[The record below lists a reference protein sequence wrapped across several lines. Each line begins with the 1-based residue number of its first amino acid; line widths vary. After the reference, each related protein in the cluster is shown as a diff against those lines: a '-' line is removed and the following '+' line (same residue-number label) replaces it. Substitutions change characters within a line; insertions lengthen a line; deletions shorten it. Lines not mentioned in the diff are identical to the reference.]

1 MSRARTLADLLD
13 SVGDVKLENLDNTP
27 EYTKP
32 SSEPI
37 SYITGLTTALS
48 GKVDDTQVL
57 TDVPLNA
64 VFTDTIGSDN
74 FLIDVDG
81 DNLSRGQLLEEI
93 SADDGQNRFV
103 VDNIV
108 TSNTLAEITNGTEG
122 QPGVAD
128 YATGVSP
135 VSTGTQYFFSFPTA
149 QYNEGNHESPQPHA
163 YPLYFTST
171 NGRTTYQAFDTNGK
185 KWGKQEMG
193 TGCKIT
199 WSVIPNN
206 IEVGEWEYGED
217 SPYSLTSSDW
227 NTDIGF
233 DPTEDIR
240 WCLQEWGNISGL
252 SFYEVPWTDA
262 RRTGTNDLD
271 FAHINFFCTNLG
283 SSVLG
288 HVTDFPGSVTDDN
301 LAVSMH
307 KRTIDSGDIAIG
319 TAFNWY
325 SNSHANSYS
334 GTVYNFRSVVLHE
347 LGHSFG
353 MAHTNDTG
361 TSMYPFAQSG
371 ETINGLADG
380 DVQGIQTIYG
390 LPLTGT
396 QSTVFRT
403 TKDNVAKD
411 TMVVEHDFVSIGTTY
426 DDTQLLVKGKMGVNT
441 IFPQHE
447 VDIVGTV
454 RATSFEGDGSS
465 LTGVDSLPTQT
476 SQSGKFLTTDGSAAS
491 WGEAGGGATTLAELT
506 DSTTS
511 TTDPLVE
518 SNLTVGH
525 FWINSTS
532 GEAYVCT
539 DATTDANVWTNI
551 GEGVD
556 NIAPISSISAT
567 GGAESTYSL
576 EGVSYK
582 VHTFT
587 SSGVLTVINAGLVD
601 YLVVAGGG
609 GGASGGGGA
618 GGYLTG
624 TGFGVNGSIAV
635 TVGSGGAS
643 GAGDGLSATNG
654 TDSVFSS
661 ITSIGGGG
669 GARANASGLS
679 GGSGGAGGA
688 ESNAA
693 AQRPGGSGTTGQGNA
708 GGNFA
713 GFNSSPYPTG
723 GGGGAGAAGSNA
735 INATTSGDGGV
746 GLSSSITGTS
756 VFYAGGGGGGMYYSG
771 GSRGLGGNGGGGN
784 GGGGAGTNNPAPQS
798 GTPNTGGGGGG
809 NSSGQTGGSGG
820 SGIVIVRYAI

>member
-13 SVGDVKLENLDNTP
+13 STGDVKLENLDNTP

-37 SYITGLTTALS
+37 TYITGLQTALDT
-48 GKVDDTQVL
+48 KVDDSQVL
-57 TDVPLNA
+57 TDVPANA

-108 TSNTLAEITNGTEG
+108 TSNTLAAVTNGTEG
-122 QPGVAD
+122 MPGVAD

-135 VSTGTQYFFSFPTA
+135 VATGTQYFFSFPTA
-149 QYNEGNHESPQPHA
+149 QYNEGDHESPQPHA

-199 WSVIPNN
+199 WSVIPSG

-217 SPYSLTSSDW
+217 SLYSLTSSDW
-227 NTDIGF
+227 TADIGF
-233 DPTEDIR
+233 DPAADIR

-288 HVTDFPGSVTDDN
+288 HVTDFPGSVTDTN

-307 KRTIDSGDIAIG
+307 KRMIDSGDIAIG

-325 SNSHANSYS
+325 SNSHDNSYS

-371 ETINGLADG
+371 ETIKDLADG
-380 DVQGIQTIYG
+380 DVKGIQTIYG

-403 TKDNVAKD
+403 TKDSVAKD

-454 RATSFEGDGSS
+454 RATSFDGDGSS

-491 WGEAGGGATTLAELT
+491 WGEAGGGAWELLSTISASNAGTVDMETTI
-506 DSTTS
+506 DSTYDEYMIVGSGIYCSSSAALRFRLKVGGTYITSGYYSGSIRQASLVQTSFDYQFMNNGSSINNTTGWDLQTSSTLPTVVRMLINKPSVSKTQSVYWDAHTMRSTTDAGRNLGGVGITS
-511 TTDPLVE
+511 TT
-518 SNLTVGH
+518 
-525 FWINSTS
+525 
-532 GEAYVCT
+532 
-539 DATTDANVWTNI
+539 
-551 GEGVD
+551 
-556 NIAPISSISAT
+556 
-567 GGAESTYSL
+567 
-576 EGVSYK
+576 
-582 VHTFT
+582 
-587 SSGVLTVINAGLVD
+587 GVLTGVRF
-601 YLVVAGGG
+601 YSS
-609 GGASGGGGA
+609 SGN
-618 GGYLTG
+618 LTG
-624 TGFGVNGSIAV
+624 NFRLY
-635 TVGSGGAS
+635 
-643 GAGDGLSATNG
+643 GLTN
-654 TDSVFSS
+654 S
-661 ITSIGGGG
+661 
-669 GARANASGLS
+669 
-679 GGSGGAGGA
+679 
-688 ESNAA
+688 
-693 AQRPGGSGTTGQGNA
+693 
-708 GGNFA
+708 
-713 GFNSSPYPTG
+713 
-723 GGGGAGAAGSNA
+723 
-735 INATTSGDGGV
+735 
-746 GLSSSITGTS
+746 
-756 VFYAGGGGGGMYYSG
+756 
-771 GSRGLGGNGGGGN
+771 
-784 GGGGAGTNNPAPQS
+784 
-798 GTPNTGGGGGG
+798 
-809 NSSGQTGGSGG
+809 
-820 SGIVIVRYAI
+820 

>member
-1 MSRARTLADLLD
+1 MSSARTLADLLD
-13 SVGDVKLENLDNTP
+13 SGGDVQLENLDNTP
-27 EYTKP
+27 DYTKP
-32 SSEPI
+32 SSEPITYISGLQTALDAKVDDAQVLTDVPAGALFTDTTYSIGDSGLTTKDFTTTLKIKLDGVATSANNYSKPSAEPI
-37 SYITGLTTALS
+37 SYITGLTTALDS
-48 GKVDDTQVL
+48 KVDDTQVL

-108 TSNTLAEITNGTEG
+108 TSNTAAVVTNGTEG
-122 QPGVAD
+122 MPGVAD

-135 VSTGTQYFFSFPTA
+135 VATGTQYFFSFPTA
-149 QYNEGNHESPQPHA
+149 QYNEGDHESPQPHA

-217 SPYSLTSSDW
+217 STSSLTSSDW
-227 NTDIGF
+227 TADIGF

-271 FAHINFFCTNLG
+271 FAHINFFCTDLG

-288 HVTDFPGSVTDDN
+288 HVTDFPGSVTDTN

-307 KRTIDSGDIAIG
+307 KRMIDAGDIAIG

-325 SNSHANSYS
+325 SNSHDNSYS

-380 DVQGIQTIYG
+380 DVKGIQTIYG

-454 RATSFEGDGSS
+454 RATSFDGDGSA
-465 LTGVDSLPTQT
+465 LAGVVVDADIGTTVQAYDSTIVVDADIGT
-476 SQSGKFLTTDGSAAS
+476 TVQSYDSTILKAVDIGVNVQAYDSTIVVDADIGTTILAPNGDGSQLINLPS
-491 WGEAGGGATTLAELT
+491 TGG
-506 DSTTS
+506 S
-511 TTDPLVE
+511 
-518 SNLTVGH
+518 
-525 FWINSTS
+525 
-532 GEAYVCT
+532 AYF
-539 DATTDANVWTNI
+539 TNI
-551 GEGVD
+551 G
-556 NIAPISSISAT
+556 
-567 GGAESTYSL
+567 
-576 EGVSYK
+576 SY
-582 VHTFT
+582 FT
-587 SSGVLTVINAGLVD
+587 TI
-601 YLVVAGGG
+601 
-609 GGASGGGGA
+609 
-618 GGYLTG
+618 
-624 TGFGVNGSIAV
+624 
-635 TVGSGGAS
+635 
-643 GAGDGLSATNG
+643 
-654 TDSVFSS
+654 
-661 ITSIGGGG
+661 
-669 GARANASGLS
+669 
-679 GGSGGAGGA
+679 
-688 ESNAA
+688 
-693 AQRPGGSGTTGQGNA
+693 
-708 GGNFA
+708 
-713 GFNSSPYPTG
+713 
-723 GGGGAGAAGSNA
+723 
-735 INATTSGDGGV
+735 
-746 GLSSSITGTS
+746 
-756 VFYAGGGGGGMYYSG
+756 
-771 GSRGLGGNGGGGN
+771 
-784 GGGGAGTNNPAPQS
+784 
-798 GTPNTGGGGGG
+798 
-809 NSSGQTGGSGG
+809 
-820 SGIVIVRYAI
+820 

>member
-13 SVGDVKLENLDNTP
+13 SAGDVKLENLDNTS

-37 SYITGLTTALS
+37 GYITGLQTALDT
-48 GKVDDTQVL
+48 KVDDTQVLTDVPSGALFTDTVYSKPSSEPIGYITGLQTALDTKVDDSQVL

-103 VDNIV
+103 IDNIV
-108 TSNTLAEITNGTEG
+108 TSNTLAAVTNGTEG
-122 QPGVAD
+122 MPGVAD

-135 VSTGTQYFFSFPTA
+135 VATGTQYFFSFPTA
-149 QYNEGNHESPQPHA
+149 QYNEGDHESPQPQITGF
-163 YPLYFTST
+163 YNYNNTRYISS
-171 NGRTTYQAFDTNGK
+171 AFDPNGK

-199 WSVIPNN
+199 WSVIPSG

-227 NTDIGF
+227 TADIGF
-233 DPTEDIR
+233 DPAADIR

-262 RRTGTNDLD
+262 RRTGTDDLD
-271 FAHINFFCTNLG
+271 FAHINFFCTDLG

-288 HVTDFPGSVTDDN
+288 HVTDFPGSVTDTN

-307 KRTIDSGDIAIG
+307 KRMIDSGDIAIG

-325 SNSHANSYS
+325 SNSHDNSYS

-403 TKDNVAKD
+403 TKDSVAKD

-454 RATSFEGDGSS
+454 RATSFDGDGSQ
-465 LTGVDSLPTQT
+465 LTGVDSLPAQS

-491 WGEAGGGATTLAELT
+491 WEDIPSEGSAYFTDIGSYFTT
-506 DSTTS
+506 
-511 TTDPLVE
+511 
-518 SNLTVGH
+518 
-525 FWINSTS
+525 I
-532 GEAYVCT
+532 
-539 DATTDANVWTNI
+539 
-551 GEGVD
+551 
-556 NIAPISSISAT
+556 
-567 GGAESTYSL
+567 
-576 EGVSYK
+576 
-582 VHTFT
+582 
-587 SSGVLTVINAGLVD
+587 
-601 YLVVAGGG
+601 
-609 GGASGGGGA
+609 
-618 GGYLTG
+618 
-624 TGFGVNGSIAV
+624 
-635 TVGSGGAS
+635 
-643 GAGDGLSATNG
+643 
-654 TDSVFSS
+654 
-661 ITSIGGGG
+661 
-669 GARANASGLS
+669 
-679 GGSGGAGGA
+679 
-688 ESNAA
+688 
-693 AQRPGGSGTTGQGNA
+693 
-708 GGNFA
+708 
-713 GFNSSPYPTG
+713 
-723 GGGGAGAAGSNA
+723 
-735 INATTSGDGGV
+735 
-746 GLSSSITGTS
+746 
-756 VFYAGGGGGGMYYSG
+756 
-771 GSRGLGGNGGGGN
+771 
-784 GGGGAGTNNPAPQS
+784 
-798 GTPNTGGGGGG
+798 
-809 NSSGQTGGSGG
+809 
-820 SGIVIVRYAI
+820 

>member
-1 MSRARTLADLLD
+1 MSRSGARLLADLLD
-13 SVGDVKLENLDNTP
+13 STGDVKLENLDNTSA
-27 EYTKP
+27 YTKP
-32 SSEPI
+32 SAEPI
-37 SYITGLTTALS
+37 TYITGLQTALS

-57 TDVPLNA
+57 TNVPLNA

-108 TSNTLAEITNGTEG
+108 TSNTLAAVTNGTEG
-122 QPGVAD
+122 MPGVAD

-135 VSTGTQYFFSFPTA
+135 VATGTQYFFSFPTA

-185 KWGKQEMG
+185 KWGKQEIG

-199 WSVIPNN
+199 WSIIPSG

-217 SPYSLTSSDW
+217 STSSLTSSDW
-227 NTDIGF
+227 TADIGF
-233 DPTEDIR
+233 DPAEDIR

-262 RRTGTNDLD
+262 RRTGTDDLD
-271 FAHINFFCTNLG
+271 FAHINFFCTDLG

-325 SNSHANSYS
+325 SNSQSNSYS

-371 ETINGLADG
+371 ETIKGLADG
-380 DVQGIQTIYG
+380 DVKGIQTIYG

-411 TMVVEHDFVSIGTTY
+411 TMIVEHDFVSIGTTY

-454 RATSFEGDGSS
+454 RATSFEGDGSA
-465 LTGVDSLPTQT
+465 LAGIEGLPSQT

-491 WGEAGGGATTLAELT
+491 WGEAGGGAMVLL
-506 DSTTS
+506 STVTASSSS
-511 TTDPLVE
+511 TVDIE
-518 SNLTVGH
+518 ST
-525 FWINSTS
+525 FNST
-532 GEAYVCT
+532 Y
-539 DATTDANVWTNI
+539 D
-551 GEGVD
+551 
-556 NIAPISSISAT
+556 
-567 GGAESTYSL
+567 
-576 EGVSYK
+576 
-582 VHTFT
+582 
-587 SSGVLTVINAGLVD
+587 
-601 YLVVAGGG
+601 
-609 GGASGGGGA
+609 
-618 GGYLTG
+618 GYIIKGYGIT
-624 TGFGVNGSIAV
+624 
-635 TVGSGGAS
+635 
-643 GAGDGLSATNG
+643 
-654 TDSVFSS
+654 FSS
-661 ITSIGGGG
+661 NAVQLRGRLKIGGSYQT
-669 GARANASGLS
+669 AASYRWR
-679 GGSGGAGGA
+679 
-688 ESNAA
+688 N
-693 AQRPGGSGTTGQGNA
+693 QITD
-708 GGNFA
+708 
-713 GFNSSPYPTG
+713 
-723 GGGGAGAAGSNA
+723 
-735 INATTSGDGGV
+735 TS
-746 GLSSSITGTS
+746 
-756 VFYAGGGGGGMYYSG
+756 
-771 GSRGLGGNGGGGN
+771 GGNGYDNSAGDTSMQLLYYTTNDGTGTASGHLEILIGSPSNSTFIKGISWDARFTDHSGGRERGGLGN
-784 GGGGAGTNNPAPQS
+784 GGYKGSTSALTGVQLFASSGTITAGTFRLY
-798 GTPNTGGGGGG
+798 
-809 NSSGQTGGSGG
+809 
-820 SGIVIVRYAI
+820 GISHS

>member
-13 SVGDVKLENLDNTP
+13 SAGDVKLENLDNTS

-37 SYITGLTTALS
+37 GYITGLQTALDT
-48 GKVDDTQVL
+48 KVDDSQVL

-108 TSNTLAEITNGTEG
+108 TSNTSLLINYGTEG
-122 QPGVAD
+122 QPGAVANA
-128 YATGVSP
+128 YNTP
-135 VSTGTQYFFSFPTA
+135 VESGGTQYFFSFPTA
-149 QYNEGNHESPQPHA
+149 QYNEGDHESPQPHA

-199 WSVIPNN
+199 WSVIPSG

-227 NTDIGF
+227 STDIGF

-240 WCLQEWGNISGL
+240 WCLQEYGNWSGL

-262 RRTGTNDLD
+262 RRTGTDDLD
-271 FAHINFFCTNLG
+271 FAHINFFCTDLG

-288 HVTDFPGSVTDDN
+288 HVTDFPGSDTDTN

-307 KRTIDSGDIAIG
+307 KRMIDSGDIAIG

-325 SNSHANSYS
+325 SNSHDNSYS

-403 TKDNVAKD
+403 TKDSVAKD

-454 RATSFEGDGSS
+454 RATSFDGDGSS
-465 LTGVDSLPTQT
+465 LAGVVVDTDI
-476 SQSGKFLTTDGSAAS
+476 GTTVLAPDGDGSALINLP
-491 WGEAGGGATTLAELT
+491 GGGTNGWHLLSTISASNAGTVDMETTI
-506 DSTTS
+506 DSTYDEYMIVGSGIYCSSPSALRFRLKIGGTYITSGYYTGSIRQASLVQTSFDYQLMNNGSSINNTTGWDLQTSSTYPTVLRMLINQPSVSKTQSVYWDAHTIRS
-511 TTDPLVE
+511 TTDAGR
-518 SNLTVGH
+518 NIGGVG
-525 FWINSTS
+525 INST
-532 GEAYVCT
+532 T
-539 DATTDANVWTNI
+539 
-551 GEGVD
+551 
-556 NIAPISSISAT
+556 
-567 GGAESTYSL
+567 
-576 EGVSYK
+576 
-582 VHTFT
+582 
-587 SSGVLTVINAGLVD
+587 GVLTGVRLYPFTGN
-601 YLVVAGGG
+601 
-609 GGASGGGGA
+609 
-618 GGYLTG
+618 LTG
-624 TGFGVNGSIAV
+624 TFRLY
-635 TVGSGGAS
+635 
-643 GAGDGLSATNG
+643 GLAKS
-654 TDSVFSS
+654 
-661 ITSIGGGG
+661 
-669 GARANASGLS
+669 
-679 GGSGGAGGA
+679 
-688 ESNAA
+688 
-693 AQRPGGSGTTGQGNA
+693 
-708 GGNFA
+708 
-713 GFNSSPYPTG
+713 
-723 GGGGAGAAGSNA
+723 
-735 INATTSGDGGV
+735 
-746 GLSSSITGTS
+746 
-756 VFYAGGGGGGMYYSG
+756 
-771 GSRGLGGNGGGGN
+771 
-784 GGGGAGTNNPAPQS
+784 
-798 GTPNTGGGGGG
+798 
-809 NSSGQTGGSGG
+809 
-820 SGIVIVRYAI
+820 